1 MADKFVVLTRYE
13 CWQSGPVKDFT
24 KWFILDNEPRTK
36 KECEEV
42 IKKTKAR
49 YADIDRKMK
58 EKHEYKLLPYEEY
71 LADLEET
78 KKAIEEGKKRDAAY
92 YKSDAY
98 KELQKKKRQ
107 SAKERK
113 EKQKKYLEEH
123 QNNDKTNS

>member
-1 MADKFVVLTRYE
+1 MADKFVILTRYE
-13 CWQSGPVKDFT
+13 CWQPGPVKDFT
-24 KWFILDNEPRTK
+24 KWFTLDNKPKTE
-36 KECEEV
+36 KECKEA
-42 IKKTKAR
+42 IKETKTR
-49 YADIDRKMK
+49 YTEIDRKTK
-58 EKHEYKLLPYEEY
+58 LKHEFKIIPYEEY

-78 KKAIEEGKKRDAAY
+78 KKVIEEGKKRNEAY

-123 QNNDKTNS
+123 GE